1 MRILKSLCLAFSM
14 YSKIPMPNVYWSKEN
29 MRYVICFLPL
39 VGAVIGGILM
49 LWFTVCLKLNI
60 NNACFAAVAAAIPVF
75 VTGGIHADGFI
86 DTSDALHSY
95 GNKQKRLEIL
105 SDPHVGAFGIISA
118 VMYYLLYFGFMNE
131 ITIYGE
137 TAMISLGFVMSRA
150 LCAIEIVLMKTAKNT
165 GLLYEFSSSINKA
178 VTLIVT
184 ILMLAA
190 CGLVMIFLSPYIGG
204 AVLLMLMLLVLYYK
218 FFIAK
223 KIGGITGDTCGWFI
237 QMCELITVIVIVIGG
252 RLV

>member
-1 MRILKSLCLAFSM
+1 M

-60 NNACFAAVAAAIPVF
+60 NNACFAALAAAIPVF

-137 TAMISLGFVMSRA
+137 IAMIGLGFVMSRA

-165 GLLYEFSSSINKA
+165 GLLYEFSSAINKA

-204 AVLLMLMLLVLYYK
+204 AVLFFLILLVLYYK

>member
-86 DTSDALHSY
+86 DTSDALSSY

>member
-1 MRILKSLCLAFSM
+1 M
-14 YSKIPMPNVYWSKEN
+14 YSKIPIPNVYWSKEN

-95 GNKQKRLEIL
+95 GNKQKKLEIL

-184 ILMLAA
+184 IIMLAA
-190 CGLVMIFLSPYIGG
+190 CGLVMICLSPYIGG

>member
-1 MRILKSLCLAFSM
+1 M

-49 LWFTVCLKLNI
+49 LWFTVCLKLGI

>member
-1 MRILKSLCLAFSM
+1 M

-29 MRYVICFLPL
+29 MRYAICFLPL

-60 NNACFAAVAAAIPVF
+60 NNACFAALAAAIPVF

-137 TAMISLGFVMSRA
+137 IAMIGLGFVMSRA

-204 AVLLMLMLLVLYYK
+204 AVLFFLILLVLYYK